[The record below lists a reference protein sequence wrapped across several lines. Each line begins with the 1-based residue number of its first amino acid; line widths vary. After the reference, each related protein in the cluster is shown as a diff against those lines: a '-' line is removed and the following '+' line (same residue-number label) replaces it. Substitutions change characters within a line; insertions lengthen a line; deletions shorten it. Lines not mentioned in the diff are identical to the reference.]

1 TPDSVNHDS
10 LVSNMT
16 VRTLSF
22 TFKLLMFLFLI
33 ASGFHP
39 EVFAQRWCCEGNNW
53 LHGSKARR
61 ESYVNGFIHG
71 YYGGLVQGCGTAAK
85 CLERKLDFGDGV
97 EKLADK
103 VTNFYKRYPE
113 NRILF
118 PDEILVEIGRGNSLE
133 RIHEHPP
140 FPARQV
146 SGRSA
151 NGVGAPLVK

>member
-1 TPDSVNHDS
+1 
-10 LVSNMT
+10 MT
-16 VRTLSF
+16 VRTLTF
-22 TFKLLMFLFLI
+22 TFKLLIFLFLI
-33 ASGFHP
+33 ACGFRP
-39 EVFAQRWCCEGNNW
+39 AVFAQRWCCEGNNW
-53 LHGSKARR
+53 LRWSKARR

-97 EKLADK
+97 EKLTDK

-118 PDEILVEIGRGNSLE
+118 PDEILVEIGSGNSLE
-133 RIHEHPP
+133 RIHDHPP

-146 SGRSA
+146 SRRSA
-151 NGVGAPLVK
+151 NGVSGFVVK